1 MDRDVIEGK
10 GCKNKQ
16 SSFKNMTELM
26 CVYVWLQ
33 NGNHS
38 CQSVV
43 IHSC

>member
-26 CVYVWLQ
+26 CVCMCGLQ
-33 NGNHS
+33 KW
-38 CQSVV
+38 
-43 IHSC
+43 